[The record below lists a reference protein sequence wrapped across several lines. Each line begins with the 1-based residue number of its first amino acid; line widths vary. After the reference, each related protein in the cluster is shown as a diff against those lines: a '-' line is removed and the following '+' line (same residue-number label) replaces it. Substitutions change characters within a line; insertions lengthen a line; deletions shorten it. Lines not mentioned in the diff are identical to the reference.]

1 VGEDREEEPTRLVTG
16 RSRLLLWAPVALLLA
31 YEFYLSS
38 RSVLPNV
45 FFFPQADKVAHAGY
59 FGLMGGCAVR
69 AARWAECWSRK
80 RTFWTILLAAF
91 VYGCLDEFHQSF
103 VPGRDVEA
111 GDVAAD
117 AFGGLMAVLTAE
129 RLWIVLGFERRPPAS

>member
-1 VGEDREEEPTRLVTG
+1 MTG

-38 RSVLPNV
+38 RSVLPRV
-45 FFFPQADKVAHAGY
+45 FFFPNADKVAHAGY

-69 AARWAECWSRK
+69 AARWGQGWSRS

-111 GDVAAD
+111 GDVSAD
-117 AFGGLMAVLTAE
+117 TFGGFLAVLVAE
-129 RLWIVLGFERRPPAS
+129 RLWIALRFEQPSHETPLR